1 MEPATETL
9 YEIRIRPGQRWLNLD
24 IRGLIEYRD
33 LLVML
38 TQRDFVLKFKQTVL
52 GPTWYVLQPLLT
64 TVVFTIIFNQVARL
78 PTDGL
83 PPVLFYLGGI
93 TIWNFFLQNLN
104 STSNT
109 LLNNES
115 LYGKVYFPRLIVPL
129 AITCNHLFTFVI
141 QLATLLSFIIFFK
154 LKGSHFDP
162 HPIAALLLTPCLLA
176 ETAALSLGL
185 GLLLSCFTVKYRD
198 LSQLVGFLLQVWMY
212 ATPVIYP
219 ASRFPEHLRW
229 IMYLNPV
236 GPIVEN
242 FRGLFL
248 GVSAVTPLETAA
260 SIVLSIVLFLIGL
273 ALFRRTER
281 TFVDLI

>member
-1 MEPATETL
+1 MEPATNSL
-9 YEIRIRPGQRWLNLD
+9 YEIRIRPDQSWLNPD

-38 TQRDFVLKFKQTVL
+38 VRRDFVLKFKQTVL
-52 GPTWYVLQPLLT
+52 GPAWYLLQPLLT
-64 TVVFTIIFNQVARL
+64 TVVFTIVFNQVARL

-83 PPVLFYLGGI
+83 PPTLFYLGGI

-129 AITCNHLFTFVI
+129 AITCNHLVTFAI
-141 QLATLLSFIIFFK
+141 QLTTLIVFIIFFK
-154 LKGSHFDP
+154 LRGSHFDA

-176 ETAALSLGL
+176 QTAALSLAL
-185 GLLLSCFTVKYRD
+185 GLSLSCFTVKYRD
-198 LSQLVGFLLQVWMY
+198 LTQLVGFLLQIWMY

-248 GVSAVTPLETAA
+248 GVSRVTPLQTVTSVALT
-260 SIVLSIVLFLIGL
+260 SVLFLIGL